1 MKTEDARNIL
11 MLAAVEE
18 TDEGGIVLSAKERH
32 EASREAGSP
41 LPANPGRAKEEAFL
55 AVRAAARSRRRAC
68 AVGRTTVRGVLVRAR
83 V

>member
-1 MKTEDARNIL
+1 

-41 LPANPGRAKEEAFL
+41 LAANPGR
-55 AVRAAARSRRRAC
+55 
-68 AVGRTTVRGVLVRAR
+68 RAR
-83 V
+83 VTGPAQEPKPRAEFSEAMNGPVVVEQAL